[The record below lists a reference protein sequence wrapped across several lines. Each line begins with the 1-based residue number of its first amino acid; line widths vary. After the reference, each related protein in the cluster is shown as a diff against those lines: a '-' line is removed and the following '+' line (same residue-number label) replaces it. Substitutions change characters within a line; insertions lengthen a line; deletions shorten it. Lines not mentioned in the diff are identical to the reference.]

1 MSLNAA
7 PSLSNEKPIKRS
19 WQEIAL
25 EQQEIR
31 DSQIPK
37 EWILDSLPDESVAN
51 VMNVPYTCGL
61 MTERELELTEKD
73 ATDLLA
79 MMAKGELKSYDLT
92 LAFCK
97 RAAIAQQLV
106 SLCLSHDFGF
116 KNRHEPVDVNA
127 GR

>member
-1 MSLNAA
+1 MANLDSASSA
-7 PSLSNEKPIKRS
+7 PKEQPASKP
-19 WQEIAL
+19 WQDIAS
-25 EQQEIR
+25 EQQRLR

-37 EWILDSLPDESVAN
+37 EWILESLPAESMAN

-61 MTERELELTEKD
+61 MTKKELALTEKD

-79 MMAKGELKSYDLT
+79 MMARGELKSHDLT

-106 SLCLSHDFGF
+106 SLSLFRTSIY
-116 KNRHEPVDVNA
+116 E
-127 GR
+127 

>member
-1 MSLNAA
+1 MATLDSAA
-7 PSLSNEKPIKRS
+7 SATKEQPVKRS
-19 WQEIAL
+19 WQEIAS
-25 EQQEIR
+25 EQRKLR

-37 EWILDSLPDESVAN
+37 DWRLESLPDESVAN

-61 MTERELELTEKD
+61 MTEKELALTEKD
-73 ATDLLA
+73 ATDLLE

-106 SLCLSHDFGF
+106 SLSQWHAL
-116 KNRHEPVDVNA
+116 
-127 GR
+127 